1 MALATGQVINN
12 RYRIVELLGEGGF
25 GAVYKALDINLD
37 ITVAIKENFSAND
50 PSSFRQFAREAN
62 LLASLR
68 HPNLPKVTDYFMIPE
83 RGQYLVME
91 YIEGEDLNEKLER
104 SGCPLP
110 EDQVMLWFDQIL
122 SALEYLHSQTTPI
135 IHRDIKP
142 ENIRVTPRGQAVLVD
157 FGIAKV
163 NEGDK
168 RTTQGARAVTPGYS
182 PFEQYGQA
190 PTDARSDVYAA
201 GATMYTVLTGQT
213 PPESIQRL
221 VDDPLEP
228 PRLLNPSLSPQVEQ
242 VILRALAIDPRNRWQ
257 SAADLRAALKEAAGS
272 ISVQFVQANH
282 SSQSLEGGV
291 IAPTLQIPL
300 EEHDLPQIQKMEERI
315 EKAKRLEE
323 NKSSNSRTLW
333 LIILATGGTCIIGVA
348 ALIVLSV
355 VFYGSFNPNLLGM
368 KSSPTTAASAT
379 STQVL
384 YVAQPTTPKPITMP
398 LRMGLLAPLSGAVP
412 TFGLSTKEGAEL
424 AVKEWNAKGGVLGR
438 QIELIVADS
447 QCSADPAVNAANKLI
462 DQDGVK
468 YIIGEV
474 CSSASIPVSEIVNQK
489 GVVQIS
495 PTSTNPAVTVDKDG
509 KTKPYTFRACFID
522 PFQGLVMAK
531 FAQSKGYKTAF
542 IIFDQGNDYVRGL
555 AEAFEKAFT
564 DLGGQ
569 IVGKETYTSSDTDF
583 SAILTKVN
591 ESKAEVLYIPD
602 YYNIVNLVGAQ
613 AKDKG
618 VTAVMMG
625 GDGWDSADLDV
636 AAADGGFYSN
646 HYDAGDTR
654 PIVVEWLKKYGA
666 EFKDANGNPK
676 VPDALATLAYDAAN
690 LLFAAIEKAGV
701 DDPAKVAEAL
711 AGLTWE
717 GVSGKITFDAQ
728 HNPIK
733 SAAVI
738 GVSGGKKEFVE
749 SVAP

>member
-1 MALATGQVINN
+1 MLKKLNFLIVVLIVASMAL
-12 RYRIVELLGEGGF
+12 
-25 GAVYKALDINLD
+25 
-37 ITVAIKENFSAND
+37 SA
-50 PSSFRQFAREAN
+50 
-62 LLASLR
+62 
-68 HPNLPKVTDYFMIPE
+68 
-83 RGQYLVME
+83 
-91 YIEGEDLNEKLER
+91 
-104 SGCPLP
+104 C
-110 EDQVMLWFDQIL
+110 
-122 SALEYLHSQTTPI
+122 
-135 IHRDIKP
+135 
-142 ENIRVTPRGQAVLVD
+142 
-157 FGIAKV
+157 
-163 NEGDK
+163 
-168 RTTQGARAVTPGYS
+168 
-182 PFEQYGQA
+182 
-190 PTDARSDVYAA
+190 
-201 GATMYTVLTGQT
+201 
-213 PPESIQRL
+213 
-221 VDDPLEP
+221 
-228 PRLLNPSLSPQVEQ
+228 
-242 VILRALAIDPRNRWQ
+242 
-257 SAADLRAALKEAAGS
+257 
-272 ISVQFVQANH
+272 
-282 SSQSLEGGV
+282 
-291 IAPTLQIPL
+291 
-300 EEHDLPQIQKMEERI
+300 
-315 EKAKRLEE
+315 
-323 NKSSNSRTLW
+323 
-333 LIILATGGTCIIGVA
+333 ATGGGT
-348 ALIVLSV
+348 
-355 VFYGSFNPNLLGM
+355 
-368 KSSPTTAASAT
+368 KSTA
-379 STQVL
+379 
-384 YVAQPTTPKPITMP
+384 P
-398 LRMGLLAPLSGAVP
+398 LKVGLLAPLSGAVP
-412 TFGLSTKEGAEL
+412 TFGLSTKEGVEL

-474 CSSASIPVSEIVNQK
+474 CSSASIPVSEIVNAK

-531 FAQSKGYKTAF
+531 FAQGKGYKTAF
-542 IIFDQGNDYVRGL
+542 IILDQGNDYVRGL
-555 AEAFEKAFT
+555 AEAFEKSFT
-564 DLGGQ
+564 EMGGQ

-636 AAADGGFYSN
+636 AAAEGGFYSN

-733 SAAVI
+733 SAVI
-738 GVSGGKKEFVE
+738 LSIQNGQKKYFTTLT
-749 SVAP
+749 P